1 MKFAFKFSNLIG
13 TVYRKGNLLFT
24 PDGNTVVAPVGNRL
38 SLFDLRN
45 NKSETLPIES
55 RYNFTAIDIAPSGFL
70 FIAVNET
77 GEALLCSLV
86 SRTVI
91 HRHHFRKPVS
101 TVKFSPNGRYFAV
114 AKDNSV
120 FVYRTPGHARRD
132 FTPFALERVLNTA
145 YDAITCIEWSSDS
158 RLLAIGSKDMSV
170 RVTSLHKMKNFGII
184 TLSSHS
190 DAIVN
195 CFFDKDSADV
205 FTLSRNGQLC
215 VWDASCDLSGFV
227 SLDDGSASSRRRQRR
242 AETSEEEGGDV
253 DNKADD
259 VENRIGDVI
268 PDDDGEAGAVEEK
281 VRYRRVAKHF
291 LKDALKVE
299 GGQHVNLLSACYH
312 GGNHMLVTA
321 FSNGSFL
328 LHEMPDYNLIQSLNV
343 SEHEVTA
350 ACFNP
355 TGDWIALGSGRRG
368 QLVVWE
374 WQSESFVLK
383 QQGHVNN
390 MACLAY
396 SPDGASLVTGGDDG
410 KVKLWNTVNGFCFVT
425 FTEHAAGV
433 AAVTFTQNGK
443 AILSASLDG
452 TVRAYDLKRYRNFKT
467 LTAPRAVQFASLAV
481 DTSGEVVCAGS
492 QDTFEVFV
500 WSLQTGRL
508 LDVLAGHESC
518 VSGLSFGPGMES
530 VLVSSSWDKTCRVWN
545 LFAEKGGGREAIP
558 LTADAL
564 TVEFRPDGCEFAVA
578 TLDGAIVFFEPHES
592 SQVGCIEGKH
602 DLASGRRDTD
612 IITAKR
618 LTQAQAFTPLCYSAD
633 GACILAAGRSKFVCI
648 YHVREQLLLKK
659 FEVTCNHSLD
669 AVDDFISRRKIT
681 EFGNMALVEERA
693 ASEEASLSLPGVKKG
708 DLSSRSFKPEVR
720 VSAVSFSPTGRAWAA
735 ATTEGVL
742 VYSLDHALVFDP
754 FELEQGVTPA
764 TIRAAAREKD
774 FVRAVM
780 AAFRLNEDEL
790 TTEVVEGVPVAEIE
804 LVCRSLPQVY
814 VEKLLNFVGAKL
826 ETTTHVQFY
835 VTWVV
840 TLLKGHGEA
849 LKERSQNIM
858 ATLRTVMKNVG
869 LRHAELSKVCD
880 HNRYLLRYIET
891 LRKFKEK
898 ETTQEEGMSEADDE
912 VDDLDTDVESEEEL
926 MVS

>member
-55 RYNFTAIDIAPSGFL
+55 RYNFTAVDIAPSGFL

-101 TVKFSPNGRYFAV
+101 TVKFSPDGKYFAV

-120 FVYRTPGHARRD
+120 FVYRTPGYARRD

-145 YDAITCIEWSSDS
+145 YDAVTCVEWSSDS

-170 RVTSLHKMKNFGII
+170 RVTALHKMKNFGIN

-190 DAIVN
+190 DIIVN

-227 SLDDGSASSRRRQRR
+227 IADDAASSLSSRRRR
-242 AETSEEEGGDV
+242 AATSQQEDGDV
-253 DNKADD
+253 EDKTA
-259 VENRIGDVI
+259 DVI
-268 PDDDGEAGAVEEK
+268 PDDDVGGDVEVER
-281 VRYRRVAKHF
+281 VRYRRTGKHF

-299 GGQHVNLLSACYH
+299 GGQHVNLLAACYH

-343 SEHEVTA
+343 SDHEVTA

-383 QQGHVNN
+383 QQGHANN

-396 SPDGASLVTGGDDG
+396 SPDGANLVTGGDDG
-410 KVKLWNTVNGFCFVT
+410 KVKLWNTGNGFCFVT
-425 FTEHAAGV
+425 FTDHAAGV
-433 AAVTFTQNGK
+433 AAVAFTQNGK

-500 WSLQTGRL
+500 WALQTGRL

-518 VSGLSFGPGMES
+518 VSGLAFGPGMES

-578 TLDGAIVFFEPHES
+578 TLDGAIVFFEPQGS
-592 SQVGCIEGKH
+592 SQVGSIEGKR
-602 DLASGRRDTD
+602 DLTSGRRDTD

-618 LTQAQAFTPLCYSAD
+618 LAQTQAFTTLCYSAD
-633 GACILAAGRSKFVCI
+633 GECILAAGRSKFVCI
-648 YHVREQLLLKK
+648 YHVHEQLLLKK

-693 ASEEASLSLPGVKKG
+693 ASEETALSLPGVKKG

-742 VYSLDHALVFDP
+742 VYSLDNALVFDP

-774 FVRAVM
+774 YVRSVV
-780 AAFRLNEDEL
+780 AAFRLNEEEL
-790 TTEVVEGVPVAEIE
+790 TTEIIEGIPVGQIE

-826 ETTTHVQFY
+826 ESTTHVHFY

-840 TLLKGHGEA
+840 TLLKGHGEV
-849 LKERSQNIM
+849 LKERSRNIM
-858 ATLRTVMKNVG
+858 ATLRTVTKNVG
-869 LRHAELSKVCD
+869 LRHTELSKVCD
-880 HNRYLLRYIET
+880 HNKYLLRYIET

-898 ETTQEEGMSEADDE
+898 EGHEERMSEGGSED
-912 VDDLDTDVESEEEL
+912 DDLDSQIDSADEL

>member
-24 PDGNTVVAPVGNRL
+24 PDSNTVVAPVGNRL

-55 RYNFTAIDIAPSGFL
+55 RYNFTAVDIAPSGFL
-70 FIAVNET
+70 FIAINET

-101 TVKFSPNGRYFAV
+101 TVKFSPNGKYFAV
-114 AKDNSV
+114 AKDNSI

-145 YDAITCIEWSSDS
+145 YDAVTCVEWSSDS
-158 RLLAIGSKDMSV
+158 RLLAIGSNDMSV
-170 RVTSLHKMKNFGII
+170 RVTALHRMKNFGIN

-195 CFFDKDSADV
+195 CFFEKDSADV

-215 VWDASCDLSGFV
+215 VWEASCDLSDFLV
-227 SLDDGSASSRRRQRR
+227 EDDSASRRRRTV
-242 AETSEEEGGDV
+242 TSEEDA
-253 DNKADD
+253 DDAINKA
-259 VENRIGDVI
+259 NDVI
-268 PDDDGEAGAVEEK
+268 PDDDVVEGEEEVER
-281 VRYRRVAKHF
+281 VRYRRMAKHF

-299 GGQHVNLLSACYH
+299 GGQHVNLLAACYH
-312 GGNHMLVTA
+312 SGNHMLVTT

-368 QLVVWE
+368 QLIVWE

-383 QQGHVNN
+383 QQGHANN

-396 SPDGASLVTGGDDG
+396 SPDGANLVTGGDDG
-410 KVKLWNTVNGFCFVT
+410 KVKLWNTGNGFCFVT

-433 AAVTFTQNGK
+433 AAVSFTQNGK
-443 AILSASLDG
+443 AVLSASLDG

-518 VSGLSFGPGMES
+518 VSGLAFGTNMES

-578 TLDGAIVFFEPHES
+578 TLDGAIVFFEPQGS
-592 SQVGCIEGKH
+592 SQVGCIEGKR
-602 DLASGRRDTD
+602 DLTSGRRDTD

-618 LTQAQAFTPLCYSAD
+618 LSQTQAFTTLCYSAD
-633 GACILAAGRSKFVCI
+633 GECILAAGRSKFVCI

-693 ASEEASLSLPGVKKG
+693 ASEDTALSLPGVKKG

-742 VYSLDHALVFDP
+742 VYSLDNTLVFDP

-774 FVRAVM
+774 YVRAVV

-790 TTEVVEGVPVAEIE
+790 TTEVIEGIPVGEID

-826 ETTTHVQFY
+826 ESTTHVHFY

-840 TLLKGHGEA
+840 TLLKGHGEV
-849 LKERSQNIM
+849 LKERSRNIM
-858 ATLRTVMKNVG
+858 ATLRTVTKNVG
-869 LRHAELSKVCD
+869 LRHTELSKVCD
-880 HNRYLLRYIET
+880 HNKYLLRYIET
-891 LRKFKEK
+891 LRKFKET
-898 ETTQEEGMSEADDE
+898 EGPEERMSEGGSGDDE
-912 VDDLDTDVESEEEL
+912 LDSQVDSEDEL

>member
-55 RYNFTAIDIAPSGFL
+55 RYNFTAVDIAPSGFL

-101 TVKFSPNGRYFAV
+101 TVKFSPDGKYFAV

-120 FVYRTPGHARRD
+120 FVYRTPGYARRD

-145 YDAITCIEWSSDS
+145 YDAVTCVEWSSDS

-170 RVTSLHKMKNFGII
+170 RVTALHKMKNFGIN

-190 DAIVN
+190 DIIVN

-227 SLDDGSASSRRRQRR
+227 IADDAASSLSSRRRRV
-242 AETSEEEGGDV
+242 ATSEQEDGDV
-253 DNKADD
+253 EGKTA
-259 VENRIGDVI
+259 DVI
-268 PDDDGEAGAVEEK
+268 PDDDVGGDVEVER
-281 VRYRRVAKHF
+281 VRYRRTAKHF

-299 GGQHVNLLSACYH
+299 GGQHVNLLAACYH

-343 SEHEVTA
+343 SDHEVTA

-383 QQGHVNN
+383 QQGHANN

-396 SPDGASLVTGGDDG
+396 SPDGANLVTGGDDG
-410 KVKLWNTVNGFCFVT
+410 KVKLWNTGNGFCFVT
-425 FTEHAAGV
+425 FTDHAAGV
-433 AAVTFTQNGK
+433 AAVAFTQNGK

-500 WSLQTGRL
+500 WALQTGRL

-518 VSGLSFGPGMES
+518 VSGLAFGPGMES

-578 TLDGAIVFFEPHES
+578 TLDGAIVFFEPQGS
-592 SQVGCIEGKH
+592 SQVGSIEGKR
-602 DLASGRRDTD
+602 DLTSGRRDTD

-618 LTQAQAFTPLCYSAD
+618 LAQTQAFTTLCYSAD
-633 GACILAAGRSKFVCI
+633 GECILAAGRSKFVCI
-648 YHVREQLLLKK
+648 YHVHEQLLLKK

-693 ASEEASLSLPGVKKG
+693 ASEETALSLPGVKKG

-742 VYSLDHALVFDP
+742 VYSLDNALVFDP

-774 FVRAVM
+774 YVRSVV
-780 AAFRLNEDEL
+780 AAFRLNEEEL
-790 TTEVVEGVPVAEIE
+790 TTEVIEGIPVGQIE

-826 ETTTHVQFY
+826 ESTTHVHFY

-840 TLLKGHGEA
+840 TLLKGHGEV
-849 LKERSQNIM
+849 LKERSRNIM
-858 ATLRTVMKNVG
+858 ATLRTVTKNVG
-869 LRHAELSKVCD
+869 LRHTELSKVCD
-880 HNRYLLRYIET
+880 HNKYLLRYIET

-898 ETTQEEGMSEADDE
+898 EGHEERMSEGGSED
-912 VDDLDTDVESEEEL
+912 DDLDSQIDSADEL

>member
-55 RYNFTAIDIAPSGFL
+55 RYNFTAVDIAPSGFL

-101 TVKFSPNGRYFAV
+101 TVKFSPDGKYFAV

-120 FVYRTPGHARRD
+120 FVYRTPGYARRD

-145 YDAITCIEWSSDS
+145 YDAVTCVEWSSDS

-170 RVTSLHKMKNFGII
+170 RVTALHKMKNFGIN

-190 DAIVN
+190 DIIVN

-227 SLDDGSASSRRRQRR
+227 IADDAASSLSSRRRRV
-242 AETSEEEGGDV
+242 ATSEQEDGDV
-253 DNKADD
+253 EDKTA
-259 VENRIGDVI
+259 DVI
-268 PDDDGEAGAVEEK
+268 PDDDVGGDVEVER
-281 VRYRRVAKHF
+281 VRYRRTGKHF

-299 GGQHVNLLSACYH
+299 GGQHVNLLAACYH

-343 SEHEVTA
+343 SDHEVTA

-383 QQGHVNN
+383 QQGHANN

-396 SPDGASLVTGGDDG
+396 SPDGANLVTGGDDG
-410 KVKLWNTVNGFCFVT
+410 KVKLWNTGNGFCFVT
-425 FTEHAAGV
+425 FTDHAAGV
-433 AAVTFTQNGK
+433 AAVAFTQNGK

-500 WSLQTGRL
+500 WALQTGRL

-518 VSGLSFGPGMES
+518 VSGLAFGPGMES

-578 TLDGAIVFFEPHES
+578 TLDGAIVFFEPQGS
-592 SQVGCIEGKH
+592 SQVGSIEGKR
-602 DLASGRRDTD
+602 DLTSGRRDTD

-618 LTQAQAFTPLCYSAD
+618 LAQTQAFTTLCYSAD
-633 GACILAAGRSKFVCI
+633 GECILAAGRSKFVCI
-648 YHVREQLLLKK
+648 YHVHEQLLLKK

-693 ASEEASLSLPGVKKG
+693 ASEETALSLPGVKKG

-742 VYSLDHALVFDP
+742 VYSLDNALVFDP

-774 FVRAVM
+774 YVRSVV
-780 AAFRLNEDEL
+780 AAFRLNEEEL
-790 TTEVVEGVPVAEIE
+790 TTEVIEGIPVGQIE

-826 ETTTHVQFY
+826 ESTTHVHFY

-840 TLLKGHGEA
+840 TLLKGHGEV
-849 LKERSQNIM
+849 LKERSRNIM
-858 ATLRTVMKNVG
+858 ATLRTVTKNVG
-869 LRHAELSKVCD
+869 LRHTELSKVCD
-880 HNRYLLRYIET
+880 HNKYLLRYIET

-898 ETTQEEGMSEADDE
+898 EGHEESMSEGGSED
-912 VDDLDTDVESEEEL
+912 DDLDSQIDSADEL

>member
-55 RYNFTAIDIAPSGFL
+55 RYNFTAVDIAPSGFL
-70 FIAVNET
+70 FIAINET

-101 TVKFSPNGRYFAV
+101 TVRFSPNGKYFAV
-114 AKDNSV
+114 AKDNAV

-145 YDAITCIEWSSDS
+145 YDAITCVEWSSDS

-170 RVTSLHKMKNFGII
+170 RVTALHRMKNFGIN

-205 FTLSRNGQLC
+205 FTLGRNAQLC
-215 VWDASCDLSGFV
+215 VWEASCDLSDF
-227 SLDDGSASSRRRQRR
+227 LDSDDATSSRRRRR
-242 AETSEEEGGDV
+242 VMTSEEEG
-253 DNKADD
+253 DD
-259 VENRIGDVI
+259 VKDDKPADVI
-268 PDDDGEAGAVEEK
+268 PDDDVVDADVEVER
-281 VRYRRVAKHF
+281 VRYRRTGKYF

-299 GGQHVNLLSACYH
+299 GGQLVTLLAACYH

-343 SEHEVTA
+343 SDYEITA

-383 QQGHVNN
+383 QQGHANN

-396 SPDGASLVTGGDDG
+396 SPDGANLVTGGDDG
-410 KVKLWNTVNGFCFVT
+410 KVKLWNMGNGFCFVT

-433 AAVTFTQNGK
+433 TAVTFTQNGK
-443 AILSASLDG
+443 AVISASLDG

-467 LTAPRAVQFASLAV
+467 LTAPMVVQFASLAV

-518 VSGLSFGPGMES
+518 VSGLAFGPGMES

-578 TLDGAIVFFEPHES
+578 TLDGAIVFFEPRGS
-592 SQVGCIEGKH
+592 NQVGCIEGKR
-602 DLASGRRDTD
+602 DLTSGRRDTD

-618 LTQAQAFTPLCYSAD
+618 LSQTQAFTTLCYSAH
-633 GACILAAGRSKFVCI
+633 GECILAAGRSKFVCI

-669 AVDDFISRRKIT
+669 AIDDFISRRKIT

-693 ASEEASLSLPGVKKG
+693 ASEETALSLPGVKKG

-742 VYSLDHALVFDP
+742 VYSLDNTLVFDP

-764 TIRAAAREKD
+764 TIRAAARKKD
-774 FVRAVM
+774 YVQAVV
-780 AAFRLNEDEL
+780 AAFQLNEDEL
-790 TTEVVEGVPVAEIE
+790 TTEVIEGIPVSEID
-804 LVCRSLPQVY
+804 LVCRSLLQVY
-814 VEKLLNFVGAKL
+814 AEKLLNFVGAKL
-826 ETTTHVQFY
+826 ESTTHVHFY
-835 VTWVV
+835 MTWVV
-840 TLLKGHGEA
+840 TLLKGDGEV
-849 LKERSQNIM
+849 LKERSKNIM
-858 ATLRTVMKNVG
+858 SMLRTVTKNVG
-869 LRHAELSKVCD
+869 LRHTELSKVCD
-880 HNRYLLRYIET
+880 HNKYLLKYIET
-891 LRKFKEK
+891 LRKFKET
-898 ETTQEEGMSEADDE
+898 EGSEERMSEGDSGEGD
-912 VDDLDTDVESEEEL
+912 VDSHIDSEDEL

>member
-55 RYNFTAIDIAPSGFL
+55 RYNFTAVDIAPSGFL

-101 TVKFSPNGRYFAV
+101 TVKFSPDGKYFAV

-120 FVYRTPGHARRD
+120 FVYRTPGYARRD

-145 YDAITCIEWSSDS
+145 YDAVTCVEWSSDS

-170 RVTSLHKMKNFGII
+170 RVTALHKMKNFGIN

-190 DAIVN
+190 DIIVN

-227 SLDDGSASSRRRQRR
+227 IADDAASSLSSRRRRV
-242 AETSEEEGGDV
+242 ATSEQEDGDV
-253 DNKADD
+253 DDKTA
-259 VENRIGDVI
+259 DVI
-268 PDDDGEAGAVEEK
+268 PDDDVGGDVEVER
-281 VRYRRVAKHF
+281 VRYRRTGKHF

-299 GGQHVNLLSACYH
+299 GGQHVNLLAACYH

-343 SEHEVTA
+343 SDHEVTA

-383 QQGHVNN
+383 QQGHANN

-396 SPDGASLVTGGDDG
+396 SPDGANLVTGGDDG
-410 KVKLWNTVNGFCFVT
+410 KVKLWNTGNGFCFVT
-425 FTEHAAGV
+425 FTDHAAGV
-433 AAVTFTQNGK
+433 AAVAFTQNGK

-500 WSLQTGRL
+500 WALQTGRL

-518 VSGLSFGPGMES
+518 VSGLAFGPGMES

-578 TLDGAIVFFEPHES
+578 TLDGAIVFFEPQGS
-592 SQVGCIEGKH
+592 SQVGSIEGKR
-602 DLASGRRDTD
+602 DLTSGRRDTD

-618 LTQAQAFTPLCYSAD
+618 LAQTQAFTTLCYSAD
-633 GACILAAGRSKFVCI
+633 GECILAAGRSKFVCI
-648 YHVREQLLLKK
+648 YHVHEQLLLKK

-669 AVDDFISRRKIT
+669 AIDDFISRRKIT

-693 ASEEASLSLPGVKKG
+693 ASEETALSLPGVKKG

-742 VYSLDHALVFDP
+742 VYSLDNALVFDP

-774 FVRAVM
+774 YVRSVV
-780 AAFRLNEDEL
+780 AAFRLNEEEL
-790 TTEVVEGVPVAEIE
+790 TTEVIEGIPVGQIE

-826 ETTTHVQFY
+826 ESTTHVHFY

-840 TLLKGHGEA
+840 TLLKGHGEV
-849 LKERSQNIM
+849 LKERSRNIM
-858 ATLRTVMKNVG
+858 ATLRTVTKNVG
-869 LRHAELSKVCD
+869 LRHTELSKVCD
-880 HNRYLLRYIET
+880 HNKYLLRYIET

-898 ETTQEEGMSEADDE
+898 EGHEERMSEGGSED
-912 VDDLDTDVESEEEL
+912 DDLDSQIDSADEL

>member
-55 RYNFTAIDIAPSGFL
+55 RYNFTAVDIAPSGFL
-70 FIAVNET
+70 FIAINET

-101 TVKFSPNGRYFAV
+101 TVKFSPDGKYFAV

-120 FVYRTPGHARRD
+120 FVYRTPGYARRD

-145 YDAITCIEWSSDS
+145 YDAVTCVEWSSDS

-170 RVTSLHKMKNFGII
+170 RVTALHKMKNFGIN

-190 DAIVN
+190 DTIVN

-227 SLDDGSASSRRRQRR
+227 IADDAASSLSSRRRRV
-242 AETSEEEGGDV
+242 ATSEQEEG
-253 DNKADD
+253 D
-259 VENRIGDVI
+259 VEDKTSDVI
-268 PDDDGEAGAVEEK
+268 PDDDAGGDAEVER
-281 VRYRRVAKHF
+281 VRYRRTGKHF

-299 GGQHVNLLSACYH
+299 GGQHINLLAACYH

-343 SEHEVTA
+343 SDHEVTA

-383 QQGHVNN
+383 QQGHANN

-396 SPDGASLVTGGDDG
+396 SPDGANLVTGGDDG
-410 KVKLWNTVNGFCFVT
+410 KVKLWNTGNGFCFVT
-425 FTEHAAGV
+425 FTDHAAGV
-433 AAVTFTQNGK
+433 AAVAFTQNGK

-500 WSLQTGRL
+500 WALQTGRL

-518 VSGLSFGPGMES
+518 VSGLAFGPGMES

-578 TLDGAIVFFEPHES
+578 TLDGAIVFFEPQGS
-592 SQVGCIEGKH
+592 SQVGCIEGKR
-602 DLASGRRDTD
+602 DLSSGRRDTD

-618 LTQAQAFTPLCYSAD
+618 LAQTQAFTTLCYSAD
-633 GACILAAGRSKFVCI
+633 GECILAAGRSKFVCI
-648 YHVREQLLLKK
+648 YHVHEQLLLKK

-693 ASEEASLSLPGVKKG
+693 ASEETALSLPGVKKG

-742 VYSLDHALVFDP
+742 VYSLDNALVFDP

-774 FVRAVM
+774 YVRAVV

-790 TTEVVEGVPVAEIE
+790 TTEVIEGIPVVQID

-826 ETTTHVQFY
+826 ESTTHVHFY
-835 VTWVV
+835 VTWIV
-840 TLLKGHGEA
+840 TLLKGHGEV
-849 LKERSQNIM
+849 LKERSRNIM
-858 ATLRTVMKNVG
+858 ATLRTVTKNVG
-869 LRHAELSKVCD
+869 LRHTELSKVCD
-880 HNRYLLRYIET
+880 HNKYLLSYIET

-898 ETTQEEGMSEADDE
+898 EGKEEGMSEGGSED
-912 VDDLDTDVESEEEL
+912 DDLSSQIDSADEL

>member
-55 RYNFTAIDIAPSGFL
+55 RYNFTAVDIAPSGFL

-101 TVKFSPNGRYFAV
+101 TVKFSPDGKYFAV

-120 FVYRTPGHARRD
+120 FVYRTPGYARRD

-145 YDAITCIEWSSDS
+145 YDAVTCVEWSSDS

-170 RVTSLHKMKNFGII
+170 RVTALHKMKNFGIN

-190 DAIVN
+190 DIIVN

-227 SLDDGSASSRRRQRR
+227 IADDAASSLSSRRRR
-242 AETSEEEGGDV
+242 AATSQQEDGDV
-253 DNKADD
+253 EDKTA
-259 VENRIGDVI
+259 DVI
-268 PDDDGEAGAVEEK
+268 PDDDVGGDVEVER
-281 VRYRRVAKHF
+281 VRYRRTGKHF

-299 GGQHVNLLSACYH
+299 GGQHVNLLAACYH

-343 SEHEVTA
+343 SDHEVTA

-383 QQGHVNN
+383 QQGHANN

-396 SPDGASLVTGGDDG
+396 SPDGANLVTGGDDG
-410 KVKLWNTVNGFCFVT
+410 KVKLWNTGNGFCFVT
-425 FTEHAAGV
+425 FTDHAAGV
-433 AAVTFTQNGK
+433 AAVAFTQNGK

-500 WSLQTGRL
+500 WALQTGRL

-518 VSGLSFGPGMES
+518 VSGLAFGPGMES

-578 TLDGAIVFFEPHES
+578 TLDGAIVFFEPQGS
-592 SQVGCIEGKH
+592 SQVGSIEGKR
-602 DLASGRRDTD
+602 DLTSGRRDTD

-618 LTQAQAFTPLCYSAD
+618 LAQTQAFTTLCYSAD
-633 GACILAAGRSKFVCI
+633 GECILAAGRSKFVCI
-648 YHVREQLLLKK
+648 YHVHEQLLLKK

-693 ASEEASLSLPGVKKG
+693 ASEETALSLPGVKKG

-742 VYSLDHALVFDP
+742 VYSLDNALVFDP

-774 FVRAVM
+774 YVRSVV
-780 AAFRLNEDEL
+780 AAFRLNEEEL
-790 TTEVVEGVPVAEIE
+790 TTEVIEGIPVGQIE

-826 ETTTHVQFY
+826 ESTTHVHFY

-840 TLLKGHGEA
+840 TLLKGHGEV
-849 LKERSQNIM
+849 LKERSRNIM
-858 ATLRTVMKNVG
+858 ATLRTVTKNVG
-869 LRHAELSKVCD
+869 LRHTELSKVCD
-880 HNRYLLRYIET
+880 HNKYLLRYIET

-898 ETTQEEGMSEADDE
+898 EGHEERMSEGGSED
-912 VDDLDTDVESEEEL
+912 DDLDSQIDSADEL

>member
-24 PDGNTVVAPVGNRL
+24 PDSNTVVAPVGNRL

-55 RYNFTAIDIAPSGFL
+55 RYNFTAVDIAPSGFL
-70 FIAVNET
+70 FIAINET

-101 TVKFSPNGRYFAV
+101 TVKFSPNGKYFAV

-145 YDAITCIEWSSDS
+145 YDAVTCVEWSSDS
-158 RLLAIGSKDMSV
+158 RLLAIGSNDMSV
-170 RVTSLHKMKNFGII
+170 RVTALHRMKNFGIN

-195 CFFDKDSADV
+195 CFFEKDSADV

-215 VWDASCDLSGFV
+215 VWEASCDLSDF
-227 SLDDGSASSRRRQRR
+227 LMEDDSASRRRRTV
-242 AETSEEEGGDV
+242 TSEED
-253 DNKADD
+253 ADD
-259 VENRIGDVI
+259 VINKANDVI
-268 PDDDGEAGAVEEK
+268 PDDDVVEGDEEVER
-281 VRYRRVAKHF
+281 VRYRRMAKHF

-299 GGQHVNLLSACYH
+299 GGQHVNLLAACYH
-312 GGNHMLVTA
+312 SGNHMLVTA

-328 LHEMPDYNLIQSLNV
+328 LHEMPDYNLIQSLNI

-368 QLVVWE
+368 QLIVWE

-383 QQGHVNN
+383 QQGHANN

-396 SPDGASLVTGGDDG
+396 SPDGANLVTGGDDG
-410 KVKLWNTVNGFCFVT
+410 KVKLWNTGNGFCFVT

-433 AAVTFTQNGK
+433 AAVSFTQNGK
-443 AILSASLDG
+443 AVLSASLDG

-518 VSGLSFGPGMES
+518 VSGLAFGTNMES

-578 TLDGAIVFFEPHES
+578 TLDGAIVFFEPQGS
-592 SQVGCIEGKH
+592 SQVGCIEGKR
-602 DLASGRRDTD
+602 DLTSGRRDTD

-618 LTQAQAFTPLCYSAD
+618 LSQTQAFTTLCYSAD
-633 GACILAAGRSKFVCI
+633 GECILAAGRSKFVCI

-693 ASEEASLSLPGVKKG
+693 ASEDTALSLPGVKKG

-742 VYSLDHALVFDP
+742 VYSLDNTLVFDP

-774 FVRAVM
+774 YVRAVV

-790 TTEVVEGVPVAEIE
+790 TMEVIEGIPVGEIH

-826 ETTTHVQFY
+826 ESTTHVHFY

-840 TLLKGHGEA
+840 TLLKGHGEV
-849 LKERSQNIM
+849 LKERSRNIM
-858 ATLRTVMKNVG
+858 ATLRTVTKNVG
-869 LRHAELSKVCD
+869 LRHTELSKVCD
-880 HNRYLLRYIET
+880 HNKYLLRYIET
-891 LRKFKEK
+891 LRKFKET
-898 ETTQEEGMSEADDE
+898 EGPEERMSEGGSGDDE
-912 VDDLDTDVESEEEL
+912 LDSEVDSEDEL

>member
-1 MKFAFKFSNLIG
+1 MKFAFKFSNLVG

-24 PDGNTVVAPVGNRL
+24 PDGNTVIAPVGNRL

-55 RYNFTAIDIAPSGFL
+55 RYNFTAVDIAPSGFL

-101 TVKFSPNGRYFAV
+101 TVKFSPDGRYFAV
-114 AKDNSV
+114 AKDNTV
-120 FVYRTPGHARRD
+120 FIYRTPGHARRD
-132 FTPFALERVLNTA
+132 YAPFALERVLNTA
-145 YDAITCIEWSSDS
+145 YDAVTCLDWSSDS
-158 RLLAIGSKDMSV
+158 RLLAVGSRDMSV
-170 RVTSLHKMKNFGII
+170 RVTALHRMKNFGIV

-190 DAIVN
+190 DAIVG
-195 CFFDKDSADV
+195 CFFDKDAADL

-215 VWDASCDLSGFV
+215 VWEATCDLSGFV
-227 SLDDGSASSRRRQRR
+227 SADDATSRRRRS
-242 AETSEEEGGDV
+242 AVTEDEPE
-253 DNKADD
+253 NKNEDEVAPDADED
-259 VENRIGDVI
+259 EDAGEDRI
-268 PDDDGEAGAVEEK
+268 
-281 VRYRRVAKHF
+281 RYRRAGKHF

-299 GGQHVNLLSACYH
+299 GGQSVNLLAACYH

-343 SEHEVTA
+343 SDHEVTA

-355 TGDWIALGSGRRG
+355 TGDWIALASARRG

-383 QQGHVNN
+383 QQGHANN

-410 KVKLWNTVNGFCFVT
+410 KVKLWNTGNGFCFVT
-425 FTEHAAGV
+425 FSEHAAGV
-433 AAVTFTQNGK
+433 AGVTFTQNGK
-443 AILSASLDG
+443 AVLSASLDG
-452 TVRAYDLKRYRNFKT
+452 TVRAYDLHRYRNFKT

-508 LDVLAGHESC
+508 LDVLAGHSSC
-518 VSGLSFGPGMES
+518 VSGLAFGPGMES

-558 LTADAL
+558 LTADGL
-564 TVEFRPDGCEFAVA
+564 TAEFRPDGGEFAVA
-578 TLDGAIVFFEPHES
+578 TLDGAIVFFEPQGCT
-592 SQVGCIEGKH
+592 QVGCIEGKR
-602 DLASGRRDTD
+602 DLTSGRRDTD
-612 IITAKR
+612 LVTAKR
-618 LTQAQAFTPLCYSAD
+618 LTNTQAFSTLCYSAD
-633 GACILAAGRSKFVCI
+633 GECILAAGRSKFVCI

-693 ASEEASLSLPGVKKG
+693 AAEETALSLPGVKKG

-735 ATTEGVL
+735 ASTEGVL
-742 VYSLDHALVFDP
+742 IYSLDHSLVFDP
-754 FELEQGVTPA
+754 FELEKGVTPA

-774 FVRAVM
+774 YVRAVM
-780 AAFRLNEDEL
+780 AAFRLNEDDL
-790 TTEVVEGVPVAEIE
+790 TTEVVEGVPIGEVE

-826 ETTTHVQFY
+826 ESTTHVQFY
-835 VTWVV
+835 VAWIV
-840 TLLKGHGEA
+840 TLLRCHGET
-849 LKERSQNIM
+849 LKERSRNIM

-869 LRHAELSKVCD
+869 LRHAELAKVCD
-880 HNRYLLRYIET
+880 HNKYLLRYIET
-891 LRKFKEK
+891 LRTFKGK
-898 ETTQEEGMSEADDE
+898 EEDERVSEDE
-912 VDDLDTDVESEEEL
+912 NDELDSEVGSEEEL

>member
-55 RYNFTAIDIAPSGFL
+55 RYNFTAVDIAPSGFL

-101 TVKFSPNGRYFAV
+101 TVKFSPDGKYFAV

-120 FVYRTPGHARRD
+120 FVYRTPGYARRD

-145 YDAITCIEWSSDS
+145 YDAVTCVEWSSDS

-170 RVTSLHKMKNFGII
+170 RVTALHKMKNFGIN

-190 DAIVN
+190 DIIVN

-227 SLDDGSASSRRRQRR
+227 IADDAASSLSSRRRRV
-242 AETSEEEGGDV
+242 ATSEQEDGDV
-253 DNKADD
+253 DDKTA
-259 VENRIGDVI
+259 DVI
-268 PDDDGEAGAVEEK
+268 PDDDVGGDVEVER
-281 VRYRRVAKHF
+281 VRYRRTGKHF

-299 GGQHVNLLSACYH
+299 GGQHVNLLAACYH

-343 SEHEVTA
+343 SDHEVTA

-383 QQGHVNN
+383 QQGHANN

-396 SPDGASLVTGGDDG
+396 SPDGANLVTGGDDG
-410 KVKLWNTVNGFCFVT
+410 KVKLWNTGNGFCFVT
-425 FTEHAAGV
+425 FTDHAAGV
-433 AAVTFTQNGK
+433 AAVAFTQNGK

-500 WSLQTGRL
+500 WALQTGRL

-518 VSGLSFGPGMES
+518 VSGLAFGPGMES

-578 TLDGAIVFFEPHES
+578 TLDGAIVFFEPQGS
-592 SQVGCIEGKH
+592 SQVGSIEGKR
-602 DLASGRRDTD
+602 DLTSGRRDTD

-618 LTQAQAFTPLCYSAD
+618 LAQTQAFTTLCYSAD
-633 GACILAAGRSKFVCI
+633 GECILAAGRSKFVCI
-648 YHVREQLLLKK
+648 YHVHEQLLLKK

-693 ASEEASLSLPGVKKG
+693 ASEETALSLPGVKKG

-742 VYSLDHALVFDP
+742 VYSLDNALVFDP

-774 FVRAVM
+774 YVRSVV
-780 AAFRLNEDEL
+780 AAFRLNEEEL
-790 TTEVVEGVPVAEIE
+790 TTEVIEGIPVGQIE

-826 ETTTHVQFY
+826 ESTTHVHFY

-840 TLLKGHGEA
+840 TLLKGHGEV
-849 LKERSQNIM
+849 LKERSRNIM
-858 ATLRTVMKNVG
+858 ATLRTVTKNVG
-869 LRHAELSKVCD
+869 LRHTELSKVCD
-880 HNRYLLRYIET
+880 HNKYLLRYIET

-898 ETTQEEGMSEADDE
+898 EGHEERMSEGGSED
-912 VDDLDTDVESEEEL
+912 DDLDSQIDSADEL

>member
-55 RYNFTAIDIAPSGFL
+55 RYNFTAVDIAPSGFL

-101 TVKFSPNGRYFAV
+101 TVKFSPDGKYFAV

-120 FVYRTPGHARRD
+120 FVYRTPGYARRD

-145 YDAITCIEWSSDS
+145 YDAVTCVEWSSDS

-170 RVTSLHKMKNFGII
+170 RVTALHKMKNFGIN

-190 DAIVN
+190 DIIVN

-227 SLDDGSASSRRRQRR
+227 IADDAASSLSSRRRRV
-242 AETSEEEGGDV
+242 ATSEQEDGDV
-253 DNKADD
+253 EDKTA
-259 VENRIGDVI
+259 DVI
-268 PDDDGEAGAVEEK
+268 PDDDVGGDVEVER
-281 VRYRRVAKHF
+281 VRYRRTGKHF

-299 GGQHVNLLSACYH
+299 GGQHVNLLAACYH

-343 SEHEVTA
+343 SDHEVTA

-383 QQGHVNN
+383 QQGHANN

-396 SPDGASLVTGGDDG
+396 SPDGANLVTGGDDG
-410 KVKLWNTVNGFCFVT
+410 KVKLWNTGNGFCFVT
-425 FTEHAAGV
+425 FTDHAAGV
-433 AAVTFTQNGK
+433 AAVAFTQNGK

-500 WSLQTGRL
+500 WALQTGRL

-518 VSGLSFGPGMES
+518 VSGLAFGPGMES

-578 TLDGAIVFFEPHES
+578 TLDGAIVFFEPQGS
-592 SQVGCIEGKH
+592 SQVGSIEGKR
-602 DLASGRRDTD
+602 DLTSGRRDTD

-618 LTQAQAFTPLCYSAD
+618 LAQTQAFTTLCYSAD
-633 GACILAAGRSKFVCI
+633 GECILAAGRSKFVCI
-648 YHVREQLLLKK
+648 YHVHEQLLLKK

-693 ASEEASLSLPGVKKG
+693 ASEETALSLPGVKKG

-742 VYSLDHALVFDP
+742 VYSLDNALVFDP

-774 FVRAVM
+774 YVRSVV
-780 AAFRLNEDEL
+780 AAFRLNEEEL
-790 TTEVVEGVPVAEIE
+790 TTEVIEGIPVGQIE

-826 ETTTHVQFY
+826 ESTTHVHFY

-840 TLLKGHGEA
+840 TLLKGHGEV
-849 LKERSQNIM
+849 LKERSRNIM
-858 ATLRTVMKNVG
+858 ATLRTVTKNVG
-869 LRHAELSKVCD
+869 LRHTELSKVCD
-880 HNRYLLRYIET
+880 HNKYLLRYIET

-898 ETTQEEGMSEADDE
+898 EGHEERMSEGGSED
-912 VDDLDTDVESEEEL
+912 DDLDSQIDSADEL

>member
-55 RYNFTAIDIAPSGFL
+55 RYNFTAVDIAPSGFL
-70 FIAVNET
+70 FIAINET

-101 TVKFSPNGRYFAV
+101 TVKFSPNGKYFAV

-145 YDAITCIEWSSDS
+145 YDAVTCIQWSSDS
-158 RLLAIGSKDMSV
+158 RLIAIGSNDMSV
-170 RVTSLHKMKNFGII
+170 RVTALHRMKNFGIN

-195 CFFDKDSADV
+195 CFFEKDSADV

-215 VWDASCDLSGFV
+215 VWEASCDLSGF
-227 SLDDGSASSRRRQRR
+227 LMADDATSRRRR
-242 AETSEEEGGDV
+242 AVTSEEGGD
-253 DNKADD
+253 D
-259 VENRIGDVI
+259 VEDKANDVI
-268 PDDDGEAGAVEEK
+268 PDDDVVEGDAEVER
-281 VRYRRVAKHF
+281 VRYRRTGKHF

-299 GGQHVNLLSACYH
+299 GGQHVNLLAACYH

-368 QLVVWE
+368 QLIVWE

-383 QQGHVNN
+383 QQGHANN

-396 SPDGASLVTGGDDG
+396 SPDGANLVTGGDDG
-410 KVKLWNTVNGFCFVT
+410 KVKLWNTGNGFCFVT

-443 AILSASLDG
+443 AVLSASLDG

-467 LTAPRAVQFASLAV
+467 LTAPRAVQFASLDV

-518 VSGLSFGPGMES
+518 VSGLAFGPGMES

-578 TLDGAIVFFEPHES
+578 TLDGAIVLFEPQGS
-592 SQVGCIEGKH
+592 SQVGCIEGKR
-602 DLASGRRDTD
+602 DLTSGRRDTD

-618 LTQAQAFTPLCYSAD
+618 LSQTQAFTTLCYSAD
-633 GACILAAGRSKFVCI
+633 GECILAAGRSKFVCI

-693 ASEEASLSLPGVKKG
+693 AAEDTALSLPGVKKG

-742 VYSLDHALVFDP
+742 VYSLDNTLVFDP

-774 FVRAVM
+774 YVRAVV

-790 TTEVVEGVPVAEIE
+790 TTEVVEGIPVNEID
-804 LVCRSLPQVY
+804 LVCRSLPQIY

-826 ETTTHVQFY
+826 ESTTHVHFY

-849 LKERSQNIM
+849 LKERSRNIM
-858 ATLRTVMKNVG
+858 ATLRTVTKNVG
-869 LRHAELSKVCD
+869 LRHTELSKVCD
-880 HNRYLLRYIET
+880 HNKYLLRYIET
-891 LRKFKEK
+891 LRKFKET
-898 ETTQEEGMSEADDE
+898 EGPEERMSEEGSGD
-912 VDDLDTDVESEEEL
+912 DDLDSQIDSEDEL